1 MVLYRDAFLA
11 DYHGNATSET
21 DSRRYRGAP
30 RRHHQTRKLHQGAS
44 RYVHGHGDV
53 GGESGKI
60 DRVPFFFFF
69 FLIHRA
75 PSFSP
80 LDFASFIYLF
90 IFFVLFLRS
99 LILSFYIFTIDY
111 QFLNH
116 IVFTL
121 FIFVEYF
128 VTIVNCKKKKWME
141 KRKKRTNFERG
152 VARTSVT
159 TFLFACVTSSS
170 FSNPYGI
177 RVHGSWGK

>member
-1 MVLYRDAFLA
+1 METQQAKQTLA
-11 DYHGNATSET
+11 DIEA
-21 DSRRYRGAP
+21 
-30 RRHHQTRKLHQGAS
+30 RHADIIKLENSIRELHDMFMDMAML
-44 RYVHGHGDV
+44 V
-53 GGESGKI
+53 ESQVRSI
-60 DRVPFFFFF
+60 VYLSFFF

>member
-1 MVLYRDAFLA
+1 METQQAKQTLA
-11 DYHGNATSET
+11 DIEA
-21 DSRRYRGAP
+21 
-30 RRHHQTRKLHQGAS
+30 RHADIIKLENSIRELHDMFMDMAML
-44 RYVHGHGDV
+44 V
-53 GGESGKI
+53 ESQVRSI
-60 DRVPFFFFF
+60 VYLSFFF

-90 IFFVLFLRS
+90 IFFVLFLRWS
-99 LILSFYIFTIDY
+99 LILLFYIFTIDY
-111 QFLNH
+111 QFLNY

>member
-1 MVLYRDAFLA
+1 METQQAKQTLA
-11 DYHGNATSET
+11 DIEA
-21 DSRRYRGAP
+21 
-30 RRHHQTRKLHQGAS
+30 RHADIIKLENSIRELHDMFMDMAML
-44 RYVHGHGDV
+44 V
-53 GGESGKI
+53 ESQVRSI
-60 DRVPFFFFF
+60 VYLSFFF

-99 LILSFYIFTIDY
+99 LILLFYIFTIDY

-177 RVHGSWGK
+177 RVHGLWGK

>member
-1 MVLYRDAFLA
+1 METQQAKQTLA
-11 DYHGNATSET
+11 DIEA
-21 DSRRYRGAP
+21 
-30 RRHHQTRKLHQGAS
+30 RHADIIKLENSIRELHDMFMDMAML
-44 RYVHGHGDV
+44 V
-53 GGESGKI
+53 ESQVRSI
-60 DRVPFFFFF
+60 VYLSFFF

-177 RVHGSWGK
+177 RVHGLWGK

>member
-1 MVLYRDAFLA
+1 METQQAKQTLA
-11 DYHGNATSET
+11 DIEA
-21 DSRRYRGAP
+21 
-30 RRHHQTRKLHQGAS
+30 RHADIIKLENSIRELHDMFMDMAML
-44 RYVHGHGDV
+44 V
-53 GGESGKI
+53 ESQVRSI
-60 DRVPFFFFF
+60 VYLSF

-99 LILSFYIFTIDY
+99 LILLFYIFTID
-111 QFLNH
+111 FLNH

>member
-1 MVLYRDAFLA
+1 METQQAKQTLA
-11 DYHGNATSET
+11 DIEA
-21 DSRRYRGAP
+21 
-30 RRHHQTRKLHQGAS
+30 RHADIIKLENSIRELHDMFMDMAML
-44 RYVHGHGDV
+44 V
-53 GGESGKI
+53 ESQVRSI
-60 DRVPFFFFF
+60 VYLSFFF

-99 LILSFYIFTIDY
+99 LILSFYIFTID
-111 QFLNH
+111 FLNH

-177 RVHGSWGK
+177 RVHGLWGK

>member
-1 MVLYRDAFLA
+1 METQQAKQTLA
-11 DYHGNATSET
+11 DIEA
-21 DSRRYRGAP
+21 
-30 RRHHQTRKLHQGAS
+30 RHADIIKLENSIRELHDMFMDMAML
-44 RYVHGHGDV
+44 V
-53 GGESGKI
+53 ESQVRSI
-60 DRVPFFFFF
+60 VYLSFFF

-99 LILSFYIFTIDY
+99 LILLFYIFTIDY

-128 VTIVNCKKKKWME
+128 VTIVNCKKKKWIE

>member
-69 FLIHRA
+69 F
-75 PSFSP
+75 
-80 LDFASFIYLF
+80 
-90 IFFVLFLRS
+90 
-99 LILSFYIFTIDY
+99 
-111 QFLNH
+111 
-116 IVFTL
+116 
-121 FIFVEYF
+121 
-128 VTIVNCKKKKWME
+128 
-141 KRKKRTNFERG
+141 
-152 VARTSVT
+152 
-159 TFLFACVTSSS
+159 
-170 FSNPYGI
+170 
-177 RVHGSWGK
+177 

>member
-69 FLIHRA
+69 FFNT
-75 PSFSP
+75 SSP
-80 LDFASFIYLF
+80 EFFTPRLCFFYLFIYLF
-90 IFFVLFLRS
+90 RFVLTIVNFIILYFYHRLSVFKQITSCLLCLSLSNILLRS
-99 LILSFYIFTIDY
+99 LI
-111 QFLNH
+111 
-116 IVFTL
+116 V
-121 FIFVEYF
+121 
-128 VTIVNCKKKKWME
+128 
-141 KRKKRTNFERG
+141 KKRNGWKRERKG
-152 VARTSVT
+152 QILRGA
-159 TFLFACVTSSS
+159 
-170 FSNPYGI
+170 
-177 RVHGSWGK
+177 

>member
-60 DRVPFFFFF
+60 DRVPFFLFFF

-99 LILSFYIFTIDY
+99 LILSFYIFTID
-111 QFLNH
+111 FLNH

-177 RVHGSWGK
+177 RVHGLWGK